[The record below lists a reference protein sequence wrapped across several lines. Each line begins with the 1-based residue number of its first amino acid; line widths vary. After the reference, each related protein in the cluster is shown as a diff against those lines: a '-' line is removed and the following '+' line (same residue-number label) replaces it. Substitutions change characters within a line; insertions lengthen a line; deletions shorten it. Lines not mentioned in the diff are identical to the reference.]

1 MRGMTL
7 WSRLLGV
14 EHTIVEDADWECGAL
29 IMRVRPA
36 ARQRFRCPKCRRTCP
51 KYDRGQVRRWRHLD
65 FGAIMVFLEAQAPRV
80 RCKRHGVIVA
90 AVPWARHGAG
100 HTHAF
105 DDQVAWLATRTSK
118 SAACEL
124 MRITWRTVGSIITR
138 VWADLSGGADRLG
151 GLRRIGI
158 DEVSY
163 KKGHKYLIVVVD
175 HDTRRLVWAAEGRDS
190 ATLNEFFAALGAQ
203 RCAQLT
209 HITCD
214 AASWITKSVAAK
226 CPQAIVCAD
235 PFHIVSWATEALD
248 ELRRARWREAAA
260 AAKTE
265 KRPGPG
271 RPPKGTPPRQAAAT
285 AGTYKTIRWALWKN
299 PEDLTEHQ
307 QFKLEWLQTADPALH
322 RGYLLKEGLR
332 LVFQAPDR
340 QTAEQILDR
349 WCSWASRSRLEPFV
363 KLGRTIKAHR
373 ADILAAIENKL
384 SNGLIESVNTK
395 IRLLTR
401 IAFGFHSATAL
412 IALAMLSLGGTKPQ
426 LPGR

>member
-7 WSRLLGV
+7 WCRLLGV
-14 EHTIVEDADWECGAL
+14 EHTIVEGIQLLADMLVVE
-29 IMRVRPA
+29 VRPS
-36 ARQRFRCPKCRRTCP
+36 ARQRFRCPECRRMCA
-51 KYDRGQVRRWRHLD
+51 KYDRGQTRRWRHLD

-80 RCKRHGVIVA
+80 RCKHHGVIVA

-100 HTHAF
+100 HTRAF
-105 DDQVAWLATRTSK
+105 DDQVAWLATKTSK

-124 MRITWRTVGSIITR
+124 MRIAWRTVGSIITR
-138 VWADLSGGADRLG
+138 VWADLSGGVDRLS
-151 GLRRIGI
+151 GLHRIGI

-175 HDTRRLVWAAEGRDS
+175 HDTRRLVWAAPGRDS
-190 ATLNEFFAALGAQ
+190 ATLNEFFDALGPD

-235 PFHIVSWATEALD
+235 PFHIVSWATDALD
-248 ELRRARWREAAA
+248 ELRRARWREAAT

-265 KRPGPG
+265 KCPGPG
-271 RPPKGTPPRQAAAT
+271 RPPKGTPPRKAT
-285 AGTYKTIRWALWKN
+285 DTAKTYKAIRWALWKN
-299 PEDLTEHQ
+299 PEHLTEHQ
-307 QFKLEWLQTADPALH
+307 HFKLEWLQIADPHLH

-340 QTAEQILDR
+340 QTAEQALDR
-349 WCSWASRSRLEPFV
+349 WLAWAPRCRLEPFV

-401 IAFGFHSATAL
+401 IAFGFHSPTAL
-412 IALAMLSLGGTKPQ
+412 IALAMLTLGGIQPQ